1 MSETMI
7 IVVFFISL
15 GILLFGIMKLKMDS
29 GVMMLITSLITGII
43 LMMPAKVL
51 VGTVAK
57 GFGNMMAALGIVV
70 GLGSILGGIL
80 SESGAT
86 DQLALAMLRKFGS
99 KNANMALN
107 ATGYLISIPVFMG
120 PAYIILNPICTTLA
134 RHTKKSVMGYTTA
147 LVVGLMCTHCLV
159 IPTPGPLAVSGSL
172 GANVGLFI
180 LYSLVVSAPASICG
194 GILYGNYLT
203 KRFSDNAE
211 SDSVTD
217 DESIREIEKNQNA
230 VHPSALDAV
239 FLILLP
245 IILILFATLAPYIT
259 KNLFV
264 MNICIFLSAANG
276 VGALLLSDLIAWM
289 MLSKYIE
296 KSPSKVFGSSLND
309 VGDIFFILAASGSYG
324 AIISASGIGKV
335 LGAMI
340 SAAHIPLF
348 LMAFVM
354 SVLLKAALGSSA
366 TALVTTASLIAPMM
380 STTGGNPIIV
390 GLAICLGGLGIC
402 LPTDGAF
409 WEVKEFNGLDYERN
423 FYCSYWRELDRLHR
437 GIHCTVCIVQIN
449 FSPWNLRYE

>member
-15 GILLFGIMKLKMDS
+15 AILLYGIIKLKMDS
-29 GVMMLITSLITGII
+29 GVMMMITALITGII
-43 LMMPAKVL
+43 LAMPAKEL

-86 DQLALAMLRKFGS
+86 DQLAIAMLRKFGS
-99 KNANMALN
+99 KNANVALN
-107 ATGYLISIPVFMG
+107 ATGYLVSIPVFMG
-120 PAYIILNPICTTLA
+120 PAYIILNPICLTLA
-134 RHTKKSVMGYTTA
+134 KHTKKSVIGYTTA

-180 LYSLVVSAPASICG
+180 LYSLIVSAPASICG
-194 GILYGNYLT
+194 GLLYGNYLT
-203 KRFSDNAE
+203 KKFSKNTDAG
-211 SDSVTD
+211 DVTD
-217 DESIREIEKNQNA
+217 DESIKEIEKTQKEI
-230 VHPSALDAV
+230 HPSAADAI

-245 IILILFATLAPYIT
+245 IVLILFATLLPYVT
-259 KNLFV
+259 KDQMV
-264 MNICIFLSAANG
+264 MNVCIFLSAANG
-276 VGALLLSDLIAWM
+276 VGALLLSDLIAWV
-289 MLSKYIE
+289 MLCKYID
-296 KSPSKVFGSSLND
+296 KTPSKVFGSSLND
-309 VGDIFFILAASGSYG
+309 VGAIFFILAASGSYG

-335 LGAMI
+335 LGTMI
-340 SAAHIPLF
+340 SATHIPLF
-348 LMAFVM
+348 VMAFIM
-354 SVLLKAALGSSA
+354 SVLLKAAMGSSA

-380 STTGGNPIIV
+380 ATTGGNPIVI

-409 WEVKEFNGLDYERN
+409 WEVKEFNGLTMQETFIAHTGGN
-423 FYCSYWRELDRLHR
+423 L
-437 GIHCTVCIVQIN
+437 IACIVGFIVLCILASMT
-449 FSPWNLRYE
+449 FLPGLG

>member
-99 KNANMALN
+99 KNANVALN

-217 DESIREIEKNQNA
+217 DESIREIEKNQKA

-259 KNLFV
+259 KEPFV

-335 LGAMI
+335 LGSMI

-409 WEVKEFNGLDYERN
+409 WEVKEFNGLTMKETFIAHTGGN
-423 FYCSYWRELDRLHR
+423 L
-437 GIHCTVCIVQIN
+437 IACIVGFIMLCVLSRLI
-449 FSPWNLRYE
+449 FLPGI